1 MLSHLRLRYCYLTG
15 VRWLLLGQGRG
26 NTYLHVQWLQ
36 CCCGWRGGVRVSV
49 RVSAS
54 VRGRIRVSVKVRVSD
69 IRAQRVGLGLK
80 RLGIRVSAKRV

>member
-1 MLSHLRLRYCYLTG
+1 MLSHLRLQYPCLTG

-54 VRGRIRVSVKVRVSD
+54 VRASVRAGGKLRVRVSVKALRLGLGL
-69 IRAQRVGLGLK
+69 GLGLK
-80 RLGIRVSAKRV
+80 G